1 MGEAG
6 EHLDFFT
13 LFVIALAVHTTCV
26 IICIVVV
33 VVVVDAANN
42 TLLTRCVFVCLC

>member
-13 LFVIALAVHTTCV
+13 PFVIALAVHTTCV

-33 VVVVDAANN
+33 VVDAANN
-42 TLLTRCVFVCLC
+42 NLLTR

>member
-1 MGEAG
+1 MGGAG

-26 IICIVVV
+26 IICN

-42 TLLTRCVFVCLC
+42 TLLTWCVFVCLC

>member
-1 MGEAG
+1 MGGAG

-13 LFVIALAVHTTCV
+13 PFVIALAVHTTCV

-33 VVVVDAANN
+33 VVVVDGANN
-42 TLLTRCVFVCLC
+42 TLFTR